1 MGVGRLSL
9 CICFKKGKTIYTA
22 DEYGDDLLFDPNN
35 TVNSYSLSLGEIL
48 TRKGSHIKYEY
59 DFGDSWVH
67 RITLE
72 SQQAYKKDETQGI
85 FLIDGANACPPE
97 DCGGIY
103 GYQEMLEALKTTTLK
118 KLQKNIGN
126 GWERISTHTKF

>member
-1 MGVGRLSL
+1 M
-9 CICFKKGKTIYTA
+9 
-22 DEYGDDLLFDPNN
+22 FDPNN

-97 DCGGIY
+97 DCGGIW
-103 GYQEMLEALKTTTLK
+103 GYHRILEALEHPRTKAAREYREWLGKDFNPQKFNIK
-118 KLQKNIGN
+118 KAKKEMNDFPIA
-126 GWERISTHTKF
+126 ISE